1 MTMMTR
7 RAGTLAIVVAL
18 LAFSHSASLE
28 AANKEHLQMMA
39 ELRMLQQQTQQLQAQ
54 ISALTDA
61 LKTVT
66 ARLDD
71 QSGVARKSF
80 ADQKLLVDSVATEVR
95 VVREKVDESNVR
107 LTSMS
112 QEIEAVRLGQAAL
125 LARPVAPAATPA
137 PGEAPPAGTD
147 AAAPVQ
153 PPVVPPAPPGA
164 VVGSPQRLFES
175 ARADYYAGQ
184 WSLAIQGFDSY
195 IKTFPKS
202 DLADDAQYYIGE
214 THYSAGKFKEA
225 VEAYDALIAGY
236 ASSNTLPDAYYK
248 RGLALN
254 SLTQVAQAKA
264 SFEYCVKNY
273 PDSDAGR
280 LAKQALDRLN
290 RIGRQGT

>member
-1 MTMMTR
+1 MMTR

-28 AANKEHLQMMA
+28 AANKEHLLMMA

-71 QSGVARKSF
+71 QAAVNRKSF

-112 QEIEAVRLGQAAL
+112 QEVEAIRLGQSAL
-125 LARPVAPAATPA
+125 LARPVAPAAAPA
-137 PGEAPPAGTD
+137 PGETPPAGTEG
-147 AAAPVQ
+147 APPAQ
-153 PPVVPPAPPGA
+153 PPVTPPPPPGA
-164 VVGSPQRLFES
+164 VGSPQRLFES

-254 SLTQVAQAKA
+254 SLSQVAQAKA

-290 RIGRQGT
+290 RIGRQGA